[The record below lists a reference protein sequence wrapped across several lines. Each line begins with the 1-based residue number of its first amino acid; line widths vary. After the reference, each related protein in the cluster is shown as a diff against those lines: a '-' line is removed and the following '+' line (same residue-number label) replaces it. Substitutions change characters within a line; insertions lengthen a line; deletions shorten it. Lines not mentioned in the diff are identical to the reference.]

1 MCDHHAD
8 CIDLDGKYDCKC
20 HIGYAG
26 NGFEC
31 INIDECVTST
41 FLCPADSGEILR
53 DSFYLIHF
61 SDLLSM
67 KLSKSMKSRSNE
79 VLITLIYLSGS
90 KRNIHVSKSNMIS
103 EILYKFFRMQRYGSF
118 LCVRLLR
125 RICIWRIWR
134 CMY

>member
-41 FLCPADSGEILR
+41 FLCTTNSGEIFR
-53 DSFYLIHF
+53 VSFYGRLHIGVF
-61 SDLLSM
+61 
-67 KLSKSMKSRSNE
+67 RY
-79 VLITLIYLSGS
+79 I
-90 KRNIHVSKSNMIS
+90 RNQKIIK
-103 EILYKFFRMQRYGSF
+103 ILRMQGYGSF
-118 LCVRLLR
+118 LFVYLLR
-125 RICIWRIWR
+125 RI
-134 CMY
+134 